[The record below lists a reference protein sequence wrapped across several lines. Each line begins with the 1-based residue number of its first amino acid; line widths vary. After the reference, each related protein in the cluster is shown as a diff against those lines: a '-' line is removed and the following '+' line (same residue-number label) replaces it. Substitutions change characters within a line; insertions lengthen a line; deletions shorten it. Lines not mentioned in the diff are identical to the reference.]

1 MQRPL
6 DEGAP
11 QQRLSFGEKRSSTV
25 TANPGPSNPGPAP
38 GPNFLSSVF
47 AARRSSERSEPLHG
61 LWQRFRQCVSCWSIA
76 QRKYRV
82 EEKKKKVLRFLLL
95 FHCRVSPPSPTG
107 TALARTPQPRA
118 ALQPGACGTPPGVG
132 PGPASLAVAE
142 ASPLSP
148 RPPPAAFEI
157 RCIVF
162 QDFCLRQALVILV
175 QNSLKK

>member
-82 EEKKKKVLRFLLL
+82 EEKKKKSFASFCSFTAACLLHLPPGWPWPARPNPAPRSSPVPAGRPRGSVPARRRWPRPRHRRCPPVLR
-95 FHCRVSPPSPTG
+95 
-107 TALARTPQPRA
+107 PQPLKFA
-118 ALQPGACGTPPGVG
+118 ALFFKIFACVR
-132 PGPASLAVAE
+132 L
-142 ASPLSP
+142 
-148 RPPPAAFEI
+148 
-157 RCIVF
+157 
-162 QDFCLRQALVILV
+162 
-175 QNSLKK
+175 

>member
-82 EEKKKKVLRFLLL
+82 EEKKKKSPSLPSALSLP
-95 FHCRVSPPSPTG
+95 RVSSISH
-107 TALARTPQPRA
+107 RD
-118 ALQPGACGTPPGVG
+118 G
-132 PGPASLAVAE
+132 PGPHA
-142 ASPLSP
+142 PTP
-148 RPPPAAFEI
+148 RRAPA
-157 RCIVF
+157 R
-162 QDFCLRQALVILV
+162 CLRDAPGGRSRPGVVGRGRGIATVPPSSAL
-175 QNSLKK
+175 SL